1 MAIGFSFTGGNMKI
15 LDRYIIRQFLIV
27 FLFGLLA
34 FIFIFIIIDMMEKL
48 DDFIDAQAPTSI
60 VVQYYIASIPDII
73 KLMIPVAVL
82 LSALFVT
89 GRLSSQNELA
99 AIKSSGTSLYR
110 IMAPFLVVTFV
121 ICFASIYLNGWVVP
135 YANQKKFYIERTHLN
150 RSIQENVRYNI
161 LFQEGRTRIVSINYY
176 DTQAKCA
183 RQISIQDFDSNDMTI
198 LRHRY
203 DALQMQWI
211 QLSGDEVQ
219 KGNWVLLHGTTRSF
233 PDSTQTL
240 ESFDSLTVGK
250 LSLTPSDIEKKQRTP
265 DEMDYYELRE
275 FIANQQRAG
284 QDVARWLVEYHF
296 KLAFP
301 FASIIMVLFGVPFA
315 AGRPRTGAALG
326 FGIATAVTFI
336 YLGFMKASQVFGYN
350 GDLNPLFTAWL
361 ANIIFLA
368 AGIANLF
375 RVPK

>member
-1 MAIGFSFTGGNMKI
+1 MKI
-15 LDRYIIRQFLIV
+15 LDRYIIRQFLIS

-34 FIFIFIIIDMMEKL
+34 FTFIFIIIDMMEKL
-48 DDFIDAQAPTSI
+48 DDFIDANAPTH
-60 VVQYYIASIPDII
+60 VVIEYYIASVPEIV
-73 KLMIPVAVL
+73 KLMTPVAVL
-82 LSALFVT
+82 LAALFVT

-99 AIKSSGTSLYR
+99 AIKSSGISLYR
-110 IMAPFLVVTFV
+110 MMAPFLIVTFI
-121 ICFASIYLNGWVVP
+121 ICLASIYFNGWVVP
-135 YANQKKFYIERTHLN
+135 YANQKKFYIERWHLN
-150 RSIQENVRYNI
+150 RSISTDVRYNI

-183 RQISIQDFDSNDMTI
+183 RQVSIQDFDDQDFTV

-203 DALQMQWI
+203 DALQMQWTQPEGNDI
-211 QLSGDEVQ
+211 K
-219 KGNWVLLHGTTRSF
+219 KGNWVLFNGTMRSF
-233 PDSTQTL
+233 PDSMQTL
-240 ESFDSLTVGK
+240 TAFDSLEVGK
-250 LSLTPSDIEKKQRTP
+250 LSLTPTDIEKKQQTP
-265 DEMDYYELRE
+265 DEMNYYDLQE
-275 FIANQQRAG
+275 FIENQKRAG

-315 AGRPRTGAALG
+315 LSKPRSGAALG

-350 GDLNPLFTAWL
+350 GDLDPLLTAWL
-361 ANIIFLA
+361 ANLIFLV

-375 RVPK
+375 RVQK

>member
-1 MAIGFSFTGGNMKI
+1 MAFRFSSTGGTVKI

-34 FIFIFIIIDMMEKL
+34 FVCIFIIIDIMEKL

-60 VVQYYIASIPDII
+60 IIHYYIASVPDIV

-89 GRLSSQNELA
+89 SRLSSQNELA
-99 AIKSSGTSLYR
+99 AIKSSGISLYR
-110 IMAPFLVVTFV
+110 IMAPFLIVTCF

-135 YANQKKFYIERTHLN
+135 YANQNKFYIERSHLN
-150 RSIQENVRYNI
+150 RSIQAAVRRDI
-161 LFQEGRTRIVSINYY
+161 IFQEGRTRIVSINYY
-176 DTQAKCA
+176 DTHAKCA
-183 RQISIQDFDSNDMTI
+183 QRISVQDFDSSDITI
-198 LRHRY
+198 LRHRS

-211 QLSGDEVQ
+211 QPVGDDAQ
-219 KGNWVLLHGTTRSF
+219 KAKWVLLHGTTRSF
-233 PDSTQTL
+233 LDSAQTL
-240 ESFDSLTVGK
+240 VSFDSLEIGR

-265 DEMDYYELRE
+265 DEMDYFELKE

-284 QDVARWLVEYHF
+284 QDVARWLVDYHF

-315 AGRPRTGAALG
+315 ASRPRTGAALG

-361 ANIIFLA
+361 ANIIFLI

-375 RVPK
+375 RVQK

>member
-1 MAIGFSFTGGNMKI
+1 VALGIKFPDQIVKI

-27 FLFGLLA
+27 FLFGLIA

-48 DDFIDAQAPTSI
+48 DDFIDAQAPTSV
-60 VVQYYIASIPDII
+60 VVQYYIASIPDIV

-89 GRLSSQNELA
+89 GRMSSQNELA
-99 AIKSSGTSLYR
+99 AIKSSGISLYR
-110 IMAPFLVVTFV
+110 IMAPFFIVTLF
-121 ICFASIYLNGWVVP
+121 ICFASIYLSGWVVP
-135 YANQKKFYIERTHLN
+135 YANQKKFYIERTHL
-150 RSIQENVRYNI
+150 SHSGQATVRYNI

-183 RQISIQDFDSNDMTI
+183 RQISIQDFDGDDLTI
-198 LRHRY
+198 LRNRY

-211 QLSGDEVQ
+211 QPAGDDVQ
-219 KGNWVLLHGTTRSF
+219 KGNWVLLHGTTRRF
-233 PDSTQTL
+233 PDSTQSL
-240 ESFDSLTVGK
+240 VAFDSLIVGK

-368 AGIANLF
+368 AGIANLL
-375 RVPK
+375 RVQK

>member
-1 MAIGFSFTGGNMKI
+1 MALNFRFTGGIVKI
-15 LDRYIIRQFLIV
+15 LDRYIIRQFILV

-34 FIFIFIIIDMMEKL
+34 FVCIFIIIDMMEKL
-48 DDFIDAQAPTSI
+48 DDFIDAQVPTSI
-60 VVQYYIASIPDII
+60 VLQYYIASIPDII

-110 IMAPFLVVTFV
+110 TMAPFLLVTV
-121 ICFASIYLNGWVVP
+121 IICLISIYLNGWAVP
-135 YANQKKFYIERTHLN
+135 YANQKKFYIERIHLK
-150 RSIQENVRYNI
+150 RSVEATIRYNI
-161 LFQEGRTRIVSINYY
+161 LFQEGKTRIVSIGNY
-176 DTQAKCA
+176 DTQAQCA
-183 RQISIQDFDSNDMTI
+183 HQISIQDFDSTDVTI

-203 DALQMQWI
+203 DALHMQWI
-211 QLSGDEVQ
+211 QPKGEGVQ
-219 KGNWVLLHGTTRSF
+219 NGNWVLLHGSTRSF
-233 PDSTQTL
+233 LDTMQTL
-240 ESFDSLTVGK
+240 VSFDSLQVGK

-265 DEMDYYELRE
+265 DEMDYNELGD

-284 QDVARWLVEYHF
+284 QDVAKWLVEFHF

-315 AGRPRTGAALG
+315 ASRPRTGAALG

-350 GDLNPLFTAWL
+350 GDLNPLLTAWL
-361 ANIIFLA
+361 ANLIFFA
-368 AGIANLF
+368 AGIVNLL
-375 RVPK
+375 RVQK

>member
-1 MAIGFSFTGGNMKI
+1 MNI
-15 LDRYIIRQFLIV
+15 LDRYIVRQFLIS
-27 FLFGLLA
+27 FLFGLIA

-48 DDFIDAQAPTSI
+48 DDFIDANAPTRVI
-60 VVQYYIASIPDII
+60 IEYYVTSIPEIV

-82 LSALFVT
+82 LAALFVT

-99 AIKSSGTSLYR
+99 AMKSSGISLYR
-110 IMAPFLVVTFV
+110 IMAPFLIVTFV
-121 ICFASIYLNGWVVP
+121 ICLVSIYLNGWIVP
-135 YANQKKFYIERTHLN
+135 YANQKKFYIERIHLN
-150 RSIQENVRYNI
+150 RSITATVRYNI
-161 LFQEGRTRIVSINYY
+161 LFQESRTRIVSLNFY

-183 RQISIQDFDSNDMTI
+183 RQVSIQDFDDRDITI

-203 DALQMQWI
+203 DAQQMQWI
-211 QLSGDEVQ
+211 QPEDGNVQ
-219 KGNWVLLHGTTRSF
+219 RGNWVLLKGTARSF
-233 PDSTQTL
+233 IDSTQTL
-240 ESFDSLTVGK
+240 TPFDSLEVGR

-265 DEMDYYELRE
+265 DEMDYNDLGD
-275 FIANQQRAG
+275 FIKNQERAG

-315 AGRPRTGAALG
+315 SSRPRTGAALG

-350 GDLNPLFTAWL
+350 GDLNPLLTAWL
-361 ANIIFLA
+361 ANLIFLA
-368 AGIANLF
+368 AGIINLF
-375 RVPK
+375 RVQK